1 VISIEGGGRSER
13 ARLPTHGGLYGWE
26 FEKGGRDLRVRVEG
40 QLTFNGTWQM
50 LNAALD
56 GFGIALTKRRLGY
69 SKNGVNLIPAITSTI
84 PAAARLQQ
92 PSA

>member
-1 VISIEGGGRSER
+1 
-13 ARLPTHGGLYGWE
+13 
-26 FEKGGRDLRVRVEG
+26 VEG

-69 SKNGVNLIPAITSTI
+69 SKNGVLIPAITSTI

>member
-1 VISIEGGGRSER
+1 
-13 ARLPTHGGLYGWE
+13 
-26 FEKGGRDLRVRVEG
+26 VEG

-56 GFGIALTKRRLGY
+56 GFGITLTKRRLVY
-69 SKNGVNLIPAITSTI
+69 SKNGVSLIPAITSTI

>member
-1 VISIEGGGRSER
+1 
-13 ARLPTHGGLYGWE
+13 
-26 FEKGGRDLRVRVEG
+26 
-40 QLTFNGTWQM
+40 M